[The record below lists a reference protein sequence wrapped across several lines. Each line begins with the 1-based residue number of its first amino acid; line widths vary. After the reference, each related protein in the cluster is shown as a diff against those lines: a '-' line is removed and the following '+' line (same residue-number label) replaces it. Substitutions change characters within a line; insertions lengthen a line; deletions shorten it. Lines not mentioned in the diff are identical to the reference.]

1 MVQVVQ
7 VVLMVVGLLLKADVE
22 VGLEAIAVFGEQE
35 EPFEHIPQIEAD
47 VEQFTLL
54 GGVDALVVEFRGI
67 ELLHGEDD
75 AEEVDGIEATHEGE
89 TLDVD
94 YLRHLQGYIRILFA
108 VSFAKVVDIV
118 HKLVQFPVTVGR
130 EI

>member
-1 MVQVVQ
+1 MLPMAQVVQ
-7 VVLMVVGLLLKADVE
+7 VVLMVVGLLLEADVE
-22 VGLEAIAVFGEQE
+22 VGLEAIAVFDEQE

-47 VEQFTLL
+47 VEQLPLL

-75 AEEVDGIEATHEGE
+75 AEEVDGIEAAHDGQ

-94 YLRHLQGYIRILFA
+94 YFRHLCGLS
-108 VSFAKVVDIV
+108 VCLMV
-118 HKLVQFPVTVGR
+118 
-130 EI
+130 

>member
-1 MVQVVQ
+1 MLPMVQVVQ
-7 VVLMVVGLLLKADVE
+7 VVLMVVGLFLKSDME
-22 VGLEAIAVFGEQE
+22 VGFDAVAVFDEQE

-47 VEQFTLL
+47 VEQLTLL

-75 AEEVDGIEATHEGE
+75 AEEVDGIKAAHEWE

-94 YLRHLQGYIRILFA
+94 YLGHLYELS
-108 VSFAKVVDIV
+108 VCLMV
-118 HKLVQFPVTVGR
+118 
-130 EI
+130 

>member
-1 MVQVVQ
+1 MAQVVQ
-7 VVLMVVGLLLKADVE
+7 VVLMVVGLLLEADVE

-47 VEQFTLL
+47 IEQFTLL
-54 GGVDALVVEFRGI
+54 RGVDALVVEFRGI

-75 AEEVDGIEATHEGE
+75 AKEFDGIEAAHERE

-94 YLRHLQGYIRILFA
+94 YLGHLYLYVNIL
-108 VSFAKVVDIV
+108 V
-118 HKLVQFPVTVGR
+118 KLYSSPTINR
-130 EI
+130 

>member
-1 MVQVVQ
+1 MAQVVQ
-7 VVLMVVGLLLKADVE
+7 VVLMVVGLLLEADVE

-35 EPFEHIPQIEAD
+35 DPFEHIPQIEAD

-75 AEEVDGIEATHEGE
+75 AKEVDGIEATHERE
-89 TLDVD
+89 TPNVD
-94 YLRHLQGYIRILFA
+94 YSGHL
-108 VSFAKVVDIV
+108 
-118 HKLVQFPVTVGR
+118 
-130 EI
+130 

>member
-1 MVQVVQ
+1 MVQVFQ

-22 VGLEAIAVFGEQE
+22 VCLEAIAVFGEQE

-54 GGVDALVVEFRGI
+54 GGVDALVVELHGI
-67 ELLHGEDD
+67 EFLHGEDD
-75 AEEVDGIEATHEGE
+75 AKEVDGIEATHERE

-94 YLRHLQGYIRILFA
+94 YLGHLQ
-108 VSFAKVVDIV
+108 
-118 HKLVQFPVTVGR
+118 KLYGN
-130 EI
+130 

>member
-1 MVQVVQ
+1 MLPMVQVFQ
-7 VVLMVVGLLLKADVE
+7 VVLMVIGLFLEADVE
-22 VGLEAIAVFGEQE
+22 VGFEAIAVFGEQE

-54 GGVDALVVEFRGI
+54 GGVDALVVELRGI

-75 AEEVDGIEATHEGE
+75 AEEVDGIEAAHERE

-94 YLRHLQGYIRILFA
+94 YLRHL
-108 VSFAKVVDIV
+108 
-118 HKLVQFPVTVGR
+118 
-130 EI
+130 

>member
-1 MVQVVQ
+1 MAQVVQ

-22 VGLEAIAVFGEQE
+22 VCFEAVAVFGEQE

-47 VEQFTLL
+47 VEQLPLL

-75 AEEVDGIEATHEGE
+75 AEEVDGIEAAHERE

-94 YLRHLQGYIRILFA
+94 YFGHLQ
-108 VSFAKVVDIV
+108 
-118 HKLVQFPVTVGR
+118 KLYGNENVFR
-130 EI
+130 ELSEG

>member
-1 MVQVVQ
+1 MAQVVQ

-22 VGLEAIAVFGEQE
+22 VCLEAIAVFGEQE

-54 GGVDALVVEFRGI
+54 GGVDALVVELHGI
-67 ELLHGEDD
+67 EFLYGEDD
-75 AEEVDGIEATHEGE
+75 AEEVDGIEAAHERE

-94 YLRHLQGYIRILFA
+94 YFGHLQ
-108 VSFAKVVDIV
+108 
-118 HKLVQFPVTVGR
+118 KLYGNENVFR
-130 EI
+130 ELSEG

>member
-7 VVLMVVGLLLKADVE
+7 VVLMVVGLLLEADVE
-22 VGLEAIAVFGEQE
+22 VSLEAIAVFGEQE

-47 VEQFTLL
+47 VEQLPLL

-75 AEEVDGIEATHEGE
+75 AKEVDGIEATHERE
-89 TLDVD
+89 TPDVD
-94 YLRHLQGYIRILFA
+94 YLRHLQ
-108 VSFAKVVDIV
+108 
-118 HKLVQFPVTVGR
+118 KLYGN
-130 EI
+130 

>member
-1 MVQVVQ
+1 MLPMAQVVQ
-7 VVLMVVGLLLKADVE
+7 VVLMVVGLLLEADVE

-35 EPFEHIPQIEAD
+35 DPFEHIPQIEAD

-75 AEEVDGIEATHEGE
+75 AKEVDGIEATHERE
-89 TLDVD
+89 TPNVD
-94 YLRHLQGYIRILFA
+94 YSGHL
-108 VSFAKVVDIV
+108 
-118 HKLVQFPVTVGR
+118 
-130 EI
+130 

>member
-1 MVQVVQ
+1 MLPMAQVVQ
-7 VVLMVVGLLLKADVE
+7 VVLMVVGLLLEADME

-54 GGVDALVVEFRGI
+54 GGVDALVVELRGI
-67 ELLHGEDD
+67 ELLNGEDD
-75 AEEVDGIEATHEGE
+75 AKEINGIESAHERE

-94 YLRHLQGYIRILFA
+94 YFRHLYGLS
-108 VSFAKVVDIV
+108 VCLMV
-118 HKLVQFPVTVGR
+118 
-130 EI
+130 